1 MECLIQSTIS
11 ALGFLEGDVYNK
23 EPDCYVCAR
32 DLIRYLRNDTPD
44 GLARRLCGERNIVQN
59 DLIPILKSSTDEPQ
73 LFDVALRLLINLTQP
88 ASALFEGQP
97 PKDRA
102 SWQIYAQLVR
112 NLQNSKQAFAD
123 VQLFAVLGQRLKAFV
138 ELEWENR
145 QEEERLVVERILT
158 LLRYIFAI
166 PNTEQDRQRTATDVN
181 SQDQLIWA
189 LLDAKVDEILLFIAS
204 RQSEREF
211 HIAVLEIFALI
222 LKEHTPSDLALA
234 GEERSAEQKREA
246 EQQLATAVAHEQQK
260 AIAAARRLPA
270 RHSNFA
276 GSYTIKGLKAVNATK
291 DVVVGRPIND
301 VDKVAWLEDRKAK
314 RRTPKNRRPFDGSDR
329 THQSALNVR
338 LRLKELCLRLLETAY
353 NRLMRTAKGLISA
366 NNRRDLSMRNS
377 DSHYLFLMR
386 FAMEFRRLAN
396 TPLNQVSATVGVEA
410 FHHVQTQLDSY
421 LESARA
427 EKTEAKRHGAKARY
441 AIAAYKE
448 SLMTLQW
455 MGQSGSAEDRTKA
468 DEITRHIFY
477 VTEYRDLSASVLRK
491 YQPAYLSKA
500 FLRDLVLATHVYL
513 RLLEQSCK
521 AGNIRIVQRKR
532 RRAKPKRKQQK

>member
-222 LKEHTPSDLALA
+222 LKEHVKAATPATLDFNDTDHVIVDLFD
-234 GEERSAEQKREA
+234 
-246 EQQLATAVAHEQQK
+246 
-260 AIAAARRLPA
+260 PA
-270 RHSNFA
+270 WN
-276 GSYTIKGLKAVNATK
+276 
-291 DVVVGRPIND
+291 P
-301 VDKVAWLEDRKAK
+301 AK
-314 RRTPKNRRPFDGSDR
+314 R
-329 THQSALNVR
+329 A
-338 LRLKELCLRLLETAY
+338 
-353 NRLMRTAKGLISA
+353 
-366 NNRRDLSMRNS
+366 
-377 DSHYLFLMR
+377 
-386 FAMEFRRLAN
+386 
-396 TPLNQVSATVGVEA
+396 
-410 FHHVQTQLDSY
+410 
-421 LESARA
+421 
-427 EKTEAKRHGAKARY
+427 
-441 AIAAYKE
+441 
-448 SLMTLQW
+448 
-455 MGQSGSAEDRTKA
+455 
-468 DEITRHIFY
+468 
-477 VTEYRDLSASVLRK
+477 
-491 YQPAYLSKA
+491 
-500 FLRDLVLATHVYL
+500 
-513 RLLEQSCK
+513 
-521 AGNIRIVQRKR
+521 
-532 RRAKPKRKQQK
+532 